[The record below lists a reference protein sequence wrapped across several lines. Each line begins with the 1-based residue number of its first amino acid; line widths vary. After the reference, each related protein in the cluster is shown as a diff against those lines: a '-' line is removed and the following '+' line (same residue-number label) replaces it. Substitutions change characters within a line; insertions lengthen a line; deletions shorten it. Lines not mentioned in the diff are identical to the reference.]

1 VKTYNIKYIFQQS
14 MESLI
19 VNYLENMSVYDYLP
33 TLYIHQMDLKSLENS
48 FHFSDL
54 LLENL
59 VKTKN
64 F

>member
-1 VKTYNIKYIFQQS
+1 

-19 VNYLENMSVYDYLP
+19 VNYLENMSVYDYLT